1 MHIKLISEYE
11 NPTENNSP
19 GLTEPQLVSEL
30 DYETQDQTFLV
41 NIHHTFW
48 NTEFK
53 CYYAQPSRFR
63 QQTCVSMLW
72 LFLWFIN

>member
-1 MHIKLISEYE
+1 MFPIPVPVSPDSSKKKDPKKRACKKNLGEKMHIKLISEYE

-41 NIHHTFW
+41 NTHHTF
-48 NTEFK
+48 
-53 CYYAQPSRFR
+53 
-63 QQTCVSMLW
+63 
-72 LFLWFIN
+72 